1 MNRLLLL
8 AVTLLLVLPIRLHA
22 EETSIVFTEEVQLKL
37 ADAFMAEGE
46 YYRAVTEYKK
56 FAILF
61 PGSQK
66 MDYALYHI
74 GLAYY
79 RGDDYDQ
86 AARTFASI
94 GTGYGGSSY
103 VPAALYQEGV
113 SYWRLD
119 RPDRASAAFD
129 KVVAAAPASEYA
141 RLALLGK
148 SLAELDLDDIGSCRR
163 ELERFIAS
171 YPGDAKTGKARDAIA
186 LLDRYGELPQK
197 SPLVAGVMSALIP
210 GSGHIYTGHYGDG
223 VTAFFLNGLFIAGT
237 VVAIRQENYAVAG
250 IVGVIGLPFYI
261 GNIYGAANAATK
273 YTIGV
278 KGTSGG
284 RSPFLLTIS
293 FKDYPSD
300 LEPDI

>member
-8 AVTLLLVLPIRLHA
+8 AVTLLLILPIRLLA
-22 EETSIVFTEEVQLKL
+22 EDTSIVFTEEVQLKL
-37 ADAFMAEGE
+37 ADAFLAEGE

-66 MDYALYHI
+66 MDYALYRI

-94 GTGYGGSSY
+94 GTGYGGSGY
-103 VPAALYQEGV
+103 VPTALYQEGV

-119 RPDRASAAFD
+119 RPDQASAAFD
-129 KVVAAAPASEYA
+129 RVVAAAPASEYA

-148 SLAELDLDDIGSCRR
+148 SLAEFDLDNISACRR
-163 ELERFIAS
+163 ELERFIVS
-171 YPGDAKTGKARDAIA
+171 YPEDAKTGQVREAIA
-186 LLDRYGELPQK
+186 LLDRNRELPQK

-210 GSGHIYTGHYGDG
+210 GSGHLYAGHYGDG
-223 VTAFFLNGLFIAGT
+223 ITAFFLNGLFIAGT
-237 VVAIRQENYAVAG
+237 VAAVRQENYAVAG
-250 IVGVIGLPFYI
+250 VVGVIGLPFYI

-278 KGTSGG
+278 KKDLRGKIA
-284 RSPFLLTIS
+284 IS
-293 FKDYPSD
+293 LDYPF
-300 LEPDI
+300 

>member
-1 MNRLLLL
+1 MNRIMNRLLLL
-8 AVTLLLVLPIRLHA
+8 AAAFILIFPACLHA
-22 EETSIVFTEEVQLKL
+22 EDTSVVFTEEIQLKL

-56 FAILF
+56 FTILF

-66 MDYALYHI
+66 MDYALYRI

-79 RGDDYDQ
+79 HGDEYEQ
-86 AARTFASI
+86 AARVFASI
-94 GTGYGGSSY
+94 GTGYAGSSY

-119 RPDRASAAFD
+119 RPDKAAAAFD

-148 SLAELDLDDIGSCRR
+148 SLAEFDLDNIPGCRL

-171 YPGDAKTGKARDAIA
+171 YPEDTKTGKVREAIA
-186 LLDRYGELPQK
+186 LLDRHRELPQK

-210 GSGHIYTGHYGDG
+210 GSGHIYAGHYWRRRSP
-223 VTAFFLNGLFIAGT
+223 LFSST
-237 VVAIRQENYAVAG
+237 DCSS
-250 IVGVIGLPFYI
+250 P
-261 GNIYGAANAATK
+261 
-273 YTIGV
+273 
-278 KGTSGG
+278 G
-284 RSPFLLTIS
+284 RSRLSTRKTMP
-293 FKDYPSD
+293 
-300 LEPDI
+300 

>member
-1 MNRLLLL
+1 MNRLMNRLLLL
-8 AVTLLLVLPIRLHA
+8 AVMLLLILPIRLYA

-37 ADAFMAEGE
+37 ADAFMEEGE

-66 MDYALYHI
+66 MDYALYRI

-79 RGDDYDQ
+79 HGDEFEQ
-86 AARTFASI
+86 AARVFASI

-119 RPDRASAAFD
+119 RPDQASVAFD

-148 SLAELDLDDIGSCRR
+148 SLAEFDLENIPACRR
-163 ELERFIAS
+163 ELERFIVS
-171 YPGDAKTGKARDAIA
+171 YPGDTKTVRVREAIA
-186 LLDRYGELPQK
+186 LLDRHRELPEK
-197 SPLVAGVMSALIP
+197 SPLIAGVMSAVIP
-210 GSGHIYTGHYGDG
+210 GSGHIYAGHTGDG
-223 VTAFFLNGLFIAGT
+223 ITAFFLNGLFIAGT
-237 VVAIRQENYAVAG
+237 ITAIHQENYAVAG
-250 IVGVIGLPFYI
+250 VVGVIGLPFYI
-261 GNIYGAANAATK
+261 GNIYGAANAAKK

-278 KGTSGG
+278 KKDLRGKIALS
-284 RSPFLLTIS
+284 L
-293 FKDYPSD
+293 DYPF
-300 LEPDI
+300 